1 MGGPPNKSYKRSW
14 KNLLI
19 NKRYQLR
26 FTLFM
31 VGVSALLMACLGWW
45 VMKEADQAT
54 EVGINNVLGRECP
67 PPPSLAASTRAQP
80 TAVVVD
86 DVTQMKATPG
96 AEPAAAPGAAA
107 PAEPGSAAGPPV
119 PPPDGDPARKAPV
132 VTLDESTMKSIPP
145 PPPPVDPGYVS
156 GLVSYQTCQIDQL
169 ARIESLHAGRTRI
182 LLVLIAVGLLLCVG
196 LAVYGIKMTHK
207 VAGPLHKVTLYFN
220 KMRDGKLDTVY
231 SLRKGDQ
238 LVDFYE
244 HFKLAHG
251 GVQGMQRDDIA
262 RLRATID
269 AADVAELAARSPEIA
284 AALDDLRAMLA
295 RKEASLE

>member
-1 MGGPPNKSYKRSW
+1 MGGPPNKGYKRSW

-31 VGVSALLMACLGWW
+31 VGVSALLMAGLGWW

-54 EVGINNVLGRECP
+54 AVGKNNVYGRECTP
-67 PPPSLAASTRAQP
+67 PAPL
-80 TAVVVD
+80 
-86 DVTQMKATPG
+86 
-96 AEPAAAPGAAA
+96 PAAAVAPAPLPVPVEPPTVAPGPAA
-107 PAEPGSAAGPPV
+107 PAEPPAVPV
-119 PPPDGDPARKAPV
+119 PGLEPERKAPV

-145 PPPPVDPGYVS
+145 PPPSVEPGYVA
-156 GLVSYQTCQIDQL
+156 GVVAYRTCLLERD
-169 ARIESLHAGRTRI
+169 ARIHALDAGRTRI
-182 LLVLIAVGLLLCVG
+182 LMVLIAVGVMLCIG
-196 LAVYGIKMTHK
+196 LAIYGIKMTHK

-244 HFKLAHG
+244 HFKHAHS
-251 GVQGMQRDDIA
+251 GVQGMQREDIA

-269 AADVAELAARSPEIA
+269 AADVADLAARSPEIA
-284 AALDDLRAMLA
+284 AALDDLRSMLA